1 MKFTS
6 IRIRKSLVS
15 LVEKLILTLKYS
27 YVLRTAPIYPVNWY
41 QGFRHTYHDV
51 LRLVATYAM
60 AYDCIVVR
68 AYACCHLSRYIIS
81 VVFCSLIPLVVSAS
95 LNSQYNWVSPW
106 FWLRPVHYRTS
117 DQDILPPRK
126 IVREKLRFIDPWI
139 YNPSLPTNT
148 HQFQTRIIRT
158 IRS

>member
-1 MKFTS
+1 MLLISSLFRLHNFCFSFSDFTAA
-6 IRIRKSLVS
+6 RN
-15 LVEKLILTLKYS
+15 
-27 YVLRTAPIYPVNWY
+27 PVRVYITCWLC

-51 LRLVATYAM
+51 LGLVATYAM

-81 VVFCSLIPLVVSAS
+81 VVFCSLISLVVSAS

-117 DQDILPPRK
+117 DQDYLFTDFMSNVSSFRLIKAK
-126 IVREKLRFIDPWI
+126 ISGKKTSALIVMHIAEPYSYPITP
-139 YNPSLPTNT
+139 
-148 HQFQTRIIRT
+148 
-158 IRS
+158 